1 MVSSSVLDLSLIHI
15 SKILILDDSTSAVDT
30 ATDAKIR
37 EAFAKEIPDT
47 TKLIIAQR
55 VSSIQSADRI
65 IVMDNGE
72 ISGFDTHENLMKS
85 NEIYR
90 DVYESQTKG
99 GGDFDENGGE

>member
-1 MVSSSVLDLSLIHI
+1 M
-15 SKILILDDSTSAVDT
+15 
-30 ATDAKIR
+30 
-37 EAFAKEIPDT
+37 
-47 TKLIIAQR
+47 IIAQR

-65 IVMDNGE
+65 IVMDTGE